1 MSKDFV
7 YFVED
12 TDTSFVLNDLR
23 HIARGYDRIFLF
35 STEQIENKN
44 ELPKNTIVFDQFV
57 DWKNMHLVWVLLTN
71 VFSIVTTYILE
82 CIALRKVLP
91 LKASVALLCS
101 NFYKA
106 EQCINILRKVK
117 DFDTSAPFYAFWFY
131 DCIYLA
137 RLAESG
143 KAKKVYVRAHG
154 GDLFEE
160 RSSLNGKVLFRNYQ
174 LKNINKV
181 YSVSEAGTKYLQN
194 KYQRYKHKI
203 ETAYLGSP
211 SHDYLNPINTDE
223 RFVIVSCA
231 SVRNIKRIHK
241 IAEMLHFIDFPV
253 TWYHIGNEN
262 LQSKKDKT
270 IPLYIENIKNLPSNI
285 RYVPKGNMSNDE
297 VFSFYRDVPINLF
310 ISLSEAEGVPV
321 SMMEAISFGI
331 PVLSTDVGGCREIV
345 TESTGILIPLE
356 TEMKDIAK
364 VISEFKISHKNTT
377 EYRSNV
383 RLFWEN
389 KFDVKNTRLKI

>member
-12 TDTSFVLNDLR
+12 TDTSFVLNDLKQ
-23 HIARGYDRIFLF
+23 IAKVYDRILLF
-35 STEQIENKN
+35 STEKIENKD

-57 DWKNMHLVWVLLTN
+57 DWKNMNLVRILFN
-71 VFSIVTTYILE
+71 NIFSIVRTYLLE
-82 CIALRKVLP
+82 CLALRKVLP
-91 LKASVALLCS
+91 LKTSVALLCS

-106 EQCINILRKVK
+106 DQCNKLLNTLT
-117 DFDTSAPFYAFWFY
+117 DFNNSAPFYAFWFY

-137 RLAESG
+137 RLAETG
-143 KAKKVYVRAHG
+143 KAKQVYVRAHG

-160 RSSLNGKVLFRNYQ
+160 RSSLKGKILFRNYQ

-181 YSVSEAGTKYLQN
+181 YSVSETGTKYLQT
-194 KYQRYKHKI
+194 KYPKFRHKI
-203 ETAYLGSP
+203 QTAYLGSP
-211 SHDYLNPINTDE
+211 SHDNINPFNTDDY
-223 RFVIVSCA
+223 FVLVSCA

-241 IAEMLHFIDFPV
+241 IAEMLQYVDFPV

-270 IPLYIENIKNLPSNI
+270 IPLYIENVKNLPSNI

-297 VFSFYRDVPINLF
+297 VFQFYRDVPINLF

-331 PVLSTDVGGCREIV
+331 PILSTDVGGCREIV

-364 VISEFKISHKNTT
+364 VISEFKISHKNTA

-389 KFDVKNTRLKI
+389 KFDVKNTSLKI